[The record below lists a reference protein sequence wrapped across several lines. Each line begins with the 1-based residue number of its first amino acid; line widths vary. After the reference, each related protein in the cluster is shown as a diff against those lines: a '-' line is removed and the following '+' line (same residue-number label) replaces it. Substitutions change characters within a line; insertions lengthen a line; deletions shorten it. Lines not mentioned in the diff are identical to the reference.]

1 LRNRSLSLSK
11 TLFFLRLLIIL
22 RLFLVSFK
30 YLILLLLKLFLEGLR
45 MSKSALK
52 HLRIMK
58 LVDNVSPDATLE
70 EVPIHVL
77 VQMLWKIL
85 LRRSLR
91 VTTKQRIL
99 GRWIAQVNLDVGLS
113 DRADELGRHENKLI

>member
-11 TLFFLRLLIIL
+11 ILFFLKLLIIL

-30 YLILLLLKLFLEGLR
+30 CLILLLLKLFLEGLR
-45 MSKSALK
+45 MSKRALK

-58 LVDNVSPDATLE
+58 LVDNVSPDASFE

-77 VQMLWKIL
+77 VQMVWKIL

-91 VTTKQRIL
+91 VTTNQRIL
-99 GRWIAQVNLDVGLS
+99 GRRIAQINLDVGLS
-113 DRADELGRHENKLI
+113 DRTDEL